1 MVYREGERKF
11 CMGEGTEDRTQA
23 YMKHVVLEPEHEK
36 EYAQPLLTLF
46 DELLAWDLA
55 SGDSRI
61 IFYTEGRGRLWEN
74 RTEQEFQAFAW
85 SHVHPREC
93 SRFRTFFSTV
103 HMKELSA
110 DRNPD
115 RLVYRQRTEEGDY
128 VWVEVVAITAGDG
141 TMLCYVRDMGKEEQK
156 RYMQEQIIDQYVYRK
171 CDFFLCL
178 DGDTGYYEILQKNDS
193 RIQGQM
199 PHSGNY
205 EQELEACIRKYVV
218 SEDRDLLLEKASM
231 NNVLDVLEREGELMV
246 SYGEKGMNGRYAR
259 KLLRYVYF
267 DRQERKIL
275 LMRQDITAEY
285 LEQRRQKKRLS
296 DALLH
301 ARIDSLTGL
310 YNRQAVNAKINTA
323 LREAAVMPPSVLL
336 FIDLDNFKTV
346 NDTLG
351 HRYGDKVLCSVA
363 ECFRQV
369 LRTSDIIGRV
379 GGDEFVAFLS
389 CVTSV
394 GEAGECAGRLCQ
406 AVSRIP
412 DLELKGC
419 GLSCSIGGAVCPR
432 DGRDYDSLLIK
443 ADIAVYEAKRRGKNQ
458 FAFYEPDMKPH
469 S

>member
-93 SRFRTFFSTV
+93 SRFRAFFSAV

-128 VWVEVVAITAGDG
+128 VWVEVVAITAGGG

-246 SYGEKGMNGRYAR
+246 SYGEKGMDGRYAR
-259 KLLRYVYF
+259 KMLRYVYF

-310 YNRQAVNAKINTA
+310 YNRQAVNAKINGI

-336 FIDLDNFKTV
+336 
-346 NDTLG
+346 
-351 HRYGDKVLCSVA
+351 Y
-363 ECFRQV
+363 
-369 LRTSDIIGRV
+369 
-379 GGDEFVAFLS
+379 
-389 CVTSV
+389 
-394 GEAGECAGRLCQ
+394 
-406 AVSRIP
+406 
-412 DLELKGC
+412 
-419 GLSCSIGGAVCPR
+419 
-432 DGRDYDSLLIK
+432 
-443 ADIAVYEAKRRGKNQ
+443 
-458 FAFYEPDMKPH
+458 
-469 S
+469 